1 MESLAAEAARQ
12 SGTEG
17 EEDLDRKVEEA
28 LACPCVADLREGP
41 CGKPFVDAFSCYV
54 KSTAE
59 DKGSDC
65 MQSFVAMQQCMLAH
79 PDAFAEYAEPANGEA
94 TAAGAAA
101 GDASSK
107 GSVKSASSQ

>member
-1 MESLAAEAARQ
+1 
-12 SGTEG
+12 
-17 EEDLDRKVEEA
+17 
-28 LACPCVADLREGP
+28 
-41 CGKPFVDAFSCYV
+41 
-54 KSTAE
+54 
-59 DKGSDC
+59 

>member
-41 CGKPFVDAFSCYV
+41 CGKVFVEAFSCYV

-65 MQSFVAMQQCMLAH
+65 MESFVGMQQCMLAH
-79 PDAFAEYAEPANGEA
+79 PAAFAEYAESADDTPPAAAADTSAAGPKPA
-94 TAAGAAA
+94 TAG
-101 GDASSK
+101 
-107 GSVKSASSQ
+107 Q